1 MKRLV
6 LASLLSI
13 VAAVSAMSQ
22 TAPDAAELTKL
33 LNDFLA
39 GAGRND
45 PAAHDRFWAEDLIYT
60 RSAGVRTNKEEIM
73 KGLRSAP
80 ARRKAIR

>member
-1 MKRLV
+1 MTRFFVAMLISIAAAASV
-6 LASLLSI
+6 L
-13 VAAVSAMSQ
+13 SQ

-33 LNDFLA
+33 LTDFLA

-45 PAAHDRFWAEDLIYT
+45 PAAHDRFWAADLIYT

-73 KGLRSAP
+73 NGLRSAP
-80 ARRKAIR
+80 ARK